1 MNRLNDKIAENKEK
15 KTKLDNENYNIES
28 EFIEKLKDMEKES
41 VYLEVE
47 IDRIKDEKA
56 QLLSEIVES
65 EKQILLWERK
75 IHLEKEMQETLDPNY
90 GQKEIQELKKE
101 IHRMEL
107 RLEDIRKK
115 QEKVIIEMERA
126 VYKRET
132 IQLKYQDK
140 DTENKQDT
148 PSQVKS

>member
-1 MNRLNDKIAENKEK
+1 
-15 KTKLDNENYNIES
+15 
-28 EFIEKLKDMEKES
+28 MEKES

-107 RLEDIRKK
+107 RLDDIRKK
-115 QEKVIIEMERA
+115 
-126 VYKRET
+126 
-132 IQLKYQDK
+132 
-140 DTENKQDT
+140 
-148 PSQVKS
+148 